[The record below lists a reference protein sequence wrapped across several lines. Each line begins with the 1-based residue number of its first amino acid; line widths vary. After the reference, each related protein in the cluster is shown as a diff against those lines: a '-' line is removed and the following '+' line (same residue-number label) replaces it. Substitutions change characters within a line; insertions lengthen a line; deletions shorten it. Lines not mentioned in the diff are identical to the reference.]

1 MSFTPAIPFNGY
13 AGWTF
18 LNRTMPAQTAAM
30 TASAQNKR
38 DEEYFRANIGKI
50 DTAEQLVNDRR
61 LLKVALGAF
70 GLDNDINNKFF
81 IQKVLADGTLKTDAL
96 SNRLADKQ
104 YQKLSAAFGFG
115 DFSVPRNKIS
125 DFADKIIAQ
134 YRTRQFELAVGDQN
148 GDYRIALNLQRE
160 LPELA
165 AKSSSS
171 ENAKWFTI
179 MGNKPLRTAFETA
192 LGLPASTAKLDLD
205 QQLSMFKARA
215 KAQFGSDTVSQ
226 FSDAAAM
233 DKLVKRYLIRAETNT
248 LATSALGGS
257 ALILMQQAVANAR
270 NFRALG

>member
-1 MSFTPAIPFNGY
+1 MSFTPAIPLNGY

-30 TASAQNKR
+30 NASAQNKR

-81 IQKVLADGTLKTDAL
+81 IQKVLSDGTLKTDAL

-104 YQKLSAAFGFG
+104 YQKMSAAFGFG
-115 DFSVPRNKIS
+115 DFSTPRSKLS

-134 YRTRQFELAVGDQN
+134 FRTRQFETAVGNQN
-148 GDYRIALNLQRE
+148 NDFRIALNLQRE

-165 AKSSSS
+165 KSSSS
-171 ENAKWFTI
+171 DNAKWFTI

-192 LGLPASTAKLDLD
+192 LGLPASTATLDLD
-205 QQLSMFKARA
+205 LQLNIFKTRAR
-215 KAQFGSDTVSQ
+215 AQFGTDSVAQ
-226 FSDAAAM
+226 FSDPAAL
-233 DKLVKRYLIRAETNT
+233 DRLVKRYLLRSESNAFAASATNNPALT
-248 LATSALGGS
+248 LF
-257 ALILMQQAVANAR
+257 QQAAASAR
-270 NFRALG
+270 NMRL